1 MASFA
6 LPVKI
11 GAVIR
16 ILDKF
21 RLIVDA
27 GKGQLSIG
35 DKIQVYAPDDGEII
49 LDLDKKPL
57 AHYVH
62 IKDELVVIQV
72 EDNFSI
78 CEKQKPLSTYSAT
91 SQLALSPLL
100 GRGLKPREPLN
111 VNEEE
116 ICPLENFD
124 KKIHVGDPIKKH

>member
-6 LPVKI
+6 LPLQI
-11 GAVIR
+11 GTVIR

-27 GKGQLSIG
+27 GKGKLSVG
-35 DKIQVYAPDDGEII
+35 DRIQVYAPDNGEII
-49 LDLDKKPL
+49 FDLDKKPL

-72 EDNFSI
+72 EDCFSI
-78 CEKQKPLSTYSAT
+78 CEKQKPLSAYSAGK
-91 SQLALSPLL
+91 QLSLSPLL
-100 GRGLKPREPLN
+100 GHGLTPREPLN

-116 ICPLENFD
+116 MCPLED
-124 KKIHVGDPIKKH
+124 YDRKIHVGDPVKKR